1 MGLSQT
7 DKIIILNQSAT
18 LAGYIL
24 NPKILCEYIGAS
36 FNINSN
42 ILQVEG
48 LPKKSSHE
56 YKAISPQLHSLDSTH
71 RYSLRVESRLCSSGE
86 IALYIQVYDAMTFK
100 KPSLN
105 AFE

>member
-1 MGLSQT
+1 MMFLKVVIYRNGAFVRTHSNKQKDITELKQKHTICLGMGLSQT

-42 ILQVEG
+42 ILQVKG
-48 LPKKSSHE
+48 LPKKE
-56 YKAISPQLHSLDSTH
+56 
-71 RYSLRVESRLCSSGE
+71 
-86 IALYIQVYDAMTFK
+86 
-100 KPSLN
+100 
-105 AFE
+105 